1 MGVDL
6 YSLDGGLSPQQVHK
20 GWPGGGVVCAPS
32 GGSVRV
38 NSGGFAHFEAGGS
51 RSYTK
56 LFEYVDSVAPGV
68 RLANPGTGD
77 DGGPDYSKVSADGA
91 AQLAAALT
99 NEIASRRVEAHY
111 AAESPDERSAKAYVG
126 KATEL
131 RDFLL
136 VSASD
141 GGYEAF

>member
-6 YSLDGGLSPQQVHK
+6 SSLDGGLSPQQLHK
-20 GWPGGGVVCAPS
+20 EWPGGGVVRAPS
-32 GGSVRV
+32 GGSVQV
-38 NSGGFAHFEAGGS
+38 DSGGFAHFEAGSS
-51 RSYTK
+51 RSYAK

-99 NEIASRRVEAHY
+99 HEIASRRVEAHY
-111 AAESPDERSAKAYVG
+111 AAESPGESAAEAAAG
-126 KATEL
+126 KVVEL

>member
-1 MGVDL
+1 MGIDL
-6 YSLDGGLSPQQVHK
+6 CSLDGGLSPQQVRQE
-20 GWPGGGVVCAPS
+20 WPGGGVVRAPS
-32 GGSVRV
+32 GGLVQV
-38 NSGGFAHFEAGGS
+38 DSGGFAHFEAGGS
-51 RSYTK
+51 RSYAK

-77 DGGPDYSKVSADGA
+77 DGGPDGSKVSADGA

-99 NEIASRRVEAHY
+99 DEISSRRIEAY
-111 AAESPDERSAKAYVG
+111 YTAESPDERSTKADVG
-126 KATEL
+126 KVVEL